1 MRRQPEMIPTIGRH
15 RAKRLYEEP
24 KQVTP
29 ERKIPS
35 LKEPEPQGD
44 KQQPANM
51 QKLYHVPVFALR
63 NLLQTHHP
71 GRNLGQLRQGELVA
85 EIARLPGISE
95 EEIELL
101 FENYRYGARLS
112 FFLYLLPSGLEQPRM
127 AEFQAALDELV
138 AEGEPSLGDEIV
150 RSEGLES
157 ESLLDQINLLDEEWM
172 GRVREIRFRYLV
184 AHHFLNIE
192 EQPDCVL
199 QSRYGFLWM
208 DLQLGYVIILTRD
221 ERVNQQ
227 LTQAASQCL
236 QAIPIPIRF
245 SKELL
250 NKHFS
255 IEKAKRVSHYDPGTG
270 VRQSMS
276 GHSLWKEYEDEILF
290 REQRYTRPSSLYDEQ
305 VAEGLSTGLGVT
317 SSKGKVYLTRAL
329 PASLMRAWAIQR
341 LPDLVRDVKETR
353 AAQPELF
360 SRSLEEINRMR
371 LPAAGKAAVTAIVE
385 ALLRGHREDLTSVQL
400 SHSAQEI
407 YSALDGKYFDRY
419 LRAQC
424 AECDETAESCPHC
437 NGREFQFKKQQITCQ
452 DCGAAVSDKHFVVLR
467 CINGHATA
475 VPIADAVSIAPNHWM
490 LKRMTRIFD
499 ELGLSWDSKND
510 YFHIEGSTLYRLTKG
525 KLDPDN
531 LPPLVQNY
539 ISHFWDAV
547 SGPVHT
553 GGGDIVADD

>member
-1 MRRQPEMIPTIGRH
+1 MRRQPEMIPTTASH
-15 RAKRLYEEP
+15 RAKRLSEEI
-24 KQVTP
+24 QRV
-29 ERKIPS
+29 PS
-35 LKEPEPQGD
+35 VQKVSPAKEPDTRGD
-44 KQQPANM
+44 KQQPANL
-51 QKLYHVPVFALR
+51 QKLYHVPVFAVR
-63 NLLQTHHP
+63 NLLQTHLP
-71 GRNLGQLRQGELVA
+71 GRKLGQLRQAELIA
-85 EIARLPGISE
+85 EVARLPNISE
-95 EEIELL
+95 DEIELL
-101 FENYRYGARLS
+101 YENYRYGARLS
-112 FFLYLLPSGLEQPRM
+112 FFLYLLPSGLQQPAM
-127 AEFQAALDELV
+127 EEYQAALDELV
-138 AEGEPSLGDEIV
+138 AEGEDSLGDEII
-150 RSEGLES
+150 RSEDLES
-157 ESLLDQINLLDEEWM
+157 ETLLDQINLLDEEWL
-172 GRVREIRFRYLV
+172 GSVREIRFRYLV

-199 QSRYGFLWM
+199 QSRYGFLWI
-208 DLQLGYVIILTRD
+208 DLQMGYLIILARD

-270 VRQSMS
+270 VRQSIS

-305 VAEGLSTGLGVT
+305 VAEGLNTGLGVT
-317 SSKGKVYLTRAL
+317 SSKGKVYLTKAL

-371 LPAAGKAAVTAIVE
+371 LPAAGRAAITAIVE
-385 ALLRGHREDLTSVQL
+385 ALLRGDREDLTALQL
-400 SHSAQEI
+400 SQSAQEI
-407 YSALDGKYFDRY
+407 YTALDGKYFDRY

-437 NGREFQFKKQQITCQ
+437 DGRDFQFKERQIACKE
-452 DCGAAVSDKHFVVLR
+452 CGAAVSDEHFVVLR

-475 VPIADAVSIAPNHWM
+475 VPIADAVSIAPNHWL
-490 LKRMTRIFD
+490 LKRMARIFD
-499 ELGLSWDSKND
+499 ELGLSWDAKAD
-510 YFHIEGSTLYRLTKG
+510 YFHIEGSTLYRLNKG

-553 GGGDIVADD
+553 GGGDIVSDD